1 MAEQFELDK
10 GDNLIFLIDVSA
22 SMQKSDTPT
31 GKSRIDYCKE
41 KAISLADEASKY
53 DEDGV
58 DIITFGEKVKHI
70 GKATGTN
77 AGDLI
82 GPLKALEGST
92 DTAGAIQAAY
102 DIHKKNKYQQ
112 TFCFLVTDGAP
123 NSKDEVRTVIRKIA
137 KEIKDEHEFAIGFLI
152 VGNPTNRDTAL
163 VSFLA
168 EIDDTL
174 KAVDKDG
181 NPIDIVDVK
190 ELADVEN
197 LIQVAAGALHD

>member
-1 MAEQFELDK
+1 MAEQLELDK

-41 KAISLADEASKY
+41 KAIALADEAAKF

-77 AGDLI
+77 ASDLI

-92 DTAGAIQAAY
+92 DTAGAIQEAY
-102 DIHKKNKYQQ
+102 SIHKKNKHAQ

-123 NSKDEVRTVIRKIA
+123 NSKDAVRDVIRSIA
-137 KEIKDEHEFAIGFLI
+137 AEIKDEHEFAIGFLI
-152 VGNPTNRDTAL
+152 VGDPTKRDPAL
-163 VSFLA
+163 VEFLS

-174 KAVDKDG
+174 KAKH
-181 NPIDIVDVK
+181 DIVDVK
-190 ELADVEN
+190 ELTDVEN
-197 LIQVAAGALHD
+197 LIQVAAAALHD